1 MSRPSQIDYI
11 FYALLIVYT
20 TTLSAFT
27 IVPIWIRRTFNPDLP
42 TRFQWLAILIYA
54 YMVLPLIPIAI
65 WLPRNHWPG
74 WAAKEACSDCFWQN
88 TLQVLATIVWTIFAI
103 LAIELVVRFVYRR
116 HPTWF
121 PYLMEVDPKFGKDT
135 ISDED
140 AVDGELAIYNYA
152 EKGDALDG
160 ELAIY
165 KDVEKAYATFDMYM
179 LSHKELEIR

>member
-1 MSRPSQIDYI
+1 MSRPSQTDYI

-20 TTLSAFT
+20 ITLSAFT
-27 IVPIWIRRTFNPDLP
+27 IVPIWIRRSFNPNLH

-65 WLPRNHWPG
+65 WLP
-74 WAAKEACSDCFWQN
+74 
-88 TLQVLATIVWTIFAI
+88 ATIGPGGR
-103 LAIELVVRFVYRR
+103 LKKQLVVRFVYRR

-140 AVDGELAIYNYA
+140 AVDGELAIYNDA